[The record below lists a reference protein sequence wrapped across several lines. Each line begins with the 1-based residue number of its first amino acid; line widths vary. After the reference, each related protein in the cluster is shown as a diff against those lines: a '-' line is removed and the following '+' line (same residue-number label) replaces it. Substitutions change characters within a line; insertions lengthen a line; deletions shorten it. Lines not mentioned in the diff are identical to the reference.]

1 MLTSNLPGINARR
14 PACNKGRIV
23 GQKRPLKLKLGWAI
37 RFCLEL
43 AETIPISRFSTRQF
57 IQHSATKL
65 GLICPQ
71 HSMTMSHMS
80 DPNAG
85 REVTLIG
92 ETALIGPQ

>member
-43 AETIPISRFSTRQF
+43 AENHPDLALFNKAIHTTFSDQARFDLSSTF
-57 IQHSATKL
+57 HDDVAY
-65 GLICPQ
+65 
-71 HSMTMSHMS
+71 
-80 DPNAG
+80 
-85 REVTLIG
+85 E
-92 ETALIGPQ
+92 